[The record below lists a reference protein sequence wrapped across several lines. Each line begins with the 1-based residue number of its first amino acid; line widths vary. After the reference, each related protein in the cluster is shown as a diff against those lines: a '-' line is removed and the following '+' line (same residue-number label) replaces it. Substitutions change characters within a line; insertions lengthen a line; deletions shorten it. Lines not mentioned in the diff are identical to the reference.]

1 LGIPVHTKLLHQQKW
16 TYEQHID
23 ELFIRVPSNTNNKN
37 LGSDSIQMFVKKKAK
52 RKQRSREALNGGKHV
67 TVLWSFE

>member
-37 LGSDSIQMFVKKKAK
+37 LGSDSIQMFVKKK
-52 RKQRSREALNGGKHV
+52 GKEKTEKH
-67 TVLWSFE
+67 